1 MKRNYVMMA
10 MAAAML
16 ASCAQTGLV
25 EEIAEEPQKAIGFST
40 FVDKATR
47 AENSGKDYDWNLHS
61 HHTTFKVWSYKSVAD
76 EKVFNGD
83 VVTYKDVVGSDPLT
97 KDWQYEY
104 TRYWDKAAS
113 SYEFYA
119 AAPSTFNW
127 VLNENSS
134 SQNDDYFTLDD
145 YELKG
150 DNLNSGGFSG
160 YIQSFAS
167 LTNDVDLMIAA
178 PKTVENNKFGLDV
191 DLNFIHILSRL
202 NITVKKDVIV
212 DDQVNLVKIDVV
224 DLKNIGNFNE
234 LAITGTLVDGITSR
248 WTTADNYTTIT
259 YAKNQEVTT
268 SAKHAI
274 QALVIPQKAEKTNNT
289 IALDGSNITDERK
302 PYIRIEYTITPK
314 SSGLTET
321 FVAYYNLAA
330 AFTSLET
337 PDDIAFNE
345 GWQNTLNITI
355 QPSKIEFA
363 AMLAS
368 WGEYSNGLPI
378 Q

>member
-25 EEIAEEPQKAIGFST
+25 EEIAEEPPKAIGFST

-47 AENSGKDYDWNLHS
+47 AENSVNDYEWYLHS

-83 VVTYKDVVGSDPLT
+83 VVTYKDVANSDPLT
-97 KDWQYEY
+97 QAWQYDQ

-113 SYEFYA
+113 WYEFYA

-134 SQNDDYFTLDD
+134 FQNDDYFTLDG

-150 DNLNSGGFSG
+150 NNLNSDGFSE
-160 YIQSFAS
+160 YNQSFADLS
-167 LTNDVDLMIAA
+167 NDVDLMIAA
-178 PKTVENNKFGLDV
+178 PKKVVNTNFGKDVELE
-191 DLNFIHILSRL
+191 FIHILSRL
-202 NITVKKDVIV
+202 NITVKKDAIV
-212 DDQVNLVKIDVV
+212 DDKVNLVQIDVV

-234 LAITGTLVDGITSR
+234 LAITGTLADGITSR

-259 YAKNQEVTT
+259 YAKNEEVTT
-268 SAKHAI
+268 SAEHAI
-274 QALVIPQKAEKTNNT
+274 QALVIPQKAELTTNN
-289 IALDGSNITDERK
+289 IKLDGSNITDERK
-302 PYIRIEYTITPK
+302 PYIRIEYTIAPT
-314 SSGLTET
+314 SGPTET

-330 AFTSLET
+330 AFTPLT
-337 PDDIAFNE
+337 PADIAFNE

-355 QPSKIEFA
+355 QPSKIEFN
-363 AMLAS
+363 AMLAP
-368 WGEYSNGLPI
+368 WDAKVPTGLPI
-378 Q
+378 K

>member
-1 MKRNYVMMA
+1 MMA

-47 AENSGKDYDWNLHS
+47 AENSGEDYDWNLHS

-104 TRYWDKAAS
+104 TRYWDKAAIW
-113 SYEFYA
+113 YEFYA

-127 VLNENSS
+127 VLNEETSS
-134 SQNDDYFTLDD
+134 KDDDYFTLDG

-150 DNLNSGGFSG
+150 NNLNSDGFSD

-178 PKTVENNKFGLDV
+178 PKNVVKANFGKKVELE
-191 DLNFIHILSRL
+191 FIHILSRL
-202 NITVKKDVIV
+202 NITVKKDAIV
-212 DDQVNLVKIDVV
+212 DDKVNLVQIDVV
-224 DLKNIGNFNE
+224 DLKNIGSFDE
-234 LAITGTLVDGITSR
+234 SAITGTLADGITSR
-248 WTTADNYTTIT
+248 WIPTTNYTTIT

-268 SAKHAI
+268 SEQYAI
-274 QALVIPQKAEKTNNT
+274 QALVIPQEAEKTTNK
-289 IALDGSNITDERK
+289 IELDDSNITDEKK
-302 PYIRIEYTITPK
+302 PYIRIEYTITPT
-314 SSGLTET
+314 SGPTET

-363 AMLAS
+363 AKLAS
-368 WGEYSNGLPI
+368 WGENSNGLPI